1 MKKLIALLIAAVMI
15 LSMLSACGT
24 TPAGTDTPKDTAE
37 AEAEAEPEAEAGEEA
52 GEEEAE
58 ASPEGGAVLPDEL
71 TLGSYIKGDPSL
83 YPNVDFSKE
92 ETIYICLIGDTPND
106 FQDILDKANEY
117 LAPYNTKLDFTI
129 WAWSDYQDL
138 YSLNLASGANIDII
152 FTAPWSYLWSEASN
166 GSFMALSDDFITN
179 NMPLTRKYQIPETW
193 NGVKLAGDII
203 AVPQNTTNP
212 NGKIVAIRQ
221 DLADKYGIGE
231 LKSWED
237 YKNYLLTIAE
247 KETPDS
253 GIFAEAASSSNAEL
267 WDVFRQ
273 QYDTMVAASTQ
284 DYISYLFTYEKGV
297 IPTKDD
303 LVFTWTS
310 DWFKEFCKDMNEL
323 ANAGAWSRS
332 ALTNE
337 VSAADAFGALQG
349 ASFAWNLTVFNYIN
363 QAEAASEDVKCAA
376 YDITMNNF
384 AIGEAYNNNDM
395 AITASTSDPERAAM
409 VLDLIKMDTYLN
421 HLFRMGI
428 EGVHYEIDDD
438 NNYVALDKAGD
449 YAKDSISMSWAIK
462 NGDIKEY
469 IPDERK
475 KAVSEAE
482 EAKMAANPLEGFVFD
497 DANIQAEAAAVNAIL
512 KEYIPSLQLGLY
524 DDYEA
529 KIDEMMAACKD
540 AGFDKIEEEIF
551 SQYEAWYNSMN

>member
-1 MKKLIALLIAAVMI
+1 MKKLIALLLAAAMI

-24 TPAGTDTPKDTAE
+24 TPAGSDTPKDTAE
-37 AEAEAEPEAEAGEEA
+37 AEAEGEEGQEAEGEDAEAGT
-52 GEEEAE
+52 GD
-58 ASPEGGAVLPDEL
+58 AVLPDEL
-71 TLGSYIKGDPSL
+71 TLGTVIKGDPSL
-83 YPNVDFSKE
+83 YKNVDLSKE

-129 WAWSDYQDL
+129 WAWSDYKDL
-138 YSLNLASGANIDII
+138 YSLNLASGTNCDII
-152 FTAPWSYLWSEASN
+152 FTAPWCYLWSEASN
-166 GSFMALSDDFITN
+166 GSFMALSDDFITE
-179 NMPLTRKYQIPETW
+179 NMPLTRKYQIADTW

-221 DLADKYGIGE
+221 DLADKYGITE
-231 LKSWED
+231 LKSWDD
-237 YKNYLLTIAE
+237 YKNFLLTVAE

-253 GIFAEAASSSNAEL
+253 GILAEAASGSNSEL

-273 QYDTMVAASTQ
+273 KYDTMVAASTQ
-284 DYISYLFTYEKGV
+284 DYISYLFQYEKGTL
-297 IPTKDD
+297 PAKED
-303 LVFTWTS
+303 LTFTWTS

-349 ASFAWNLTVFNYIN
+349 ASFAWNLTVFNYID
-363 QAEAASEDVKCAA
+363 QAEKASEDVKCAA
-376 YDITMNNF
+376 YDITMDNF
-384 AIGEAYNNNDM
+384 SIGEAYNNNDM
-395 AITASTSDPERAAM
+395 AITASASDPERAAM

-428 EGVHYEIDDD
+428 EGVHYEIDDQ
-438 NNYVALDKAGD
+438 NNYVALDKVAD

-462 NGDIKEY
+462 NGDVNEY

-475 KAVSEAE
+475 KAISDAE
-482 EAKMAANPLEGFVFD
+482 TAKMAANPLEGFVFD

-512 KEYIPSLQLGLY
+512 KEYIPSLQLGLF

-529 KIDEMMAACKD
+529 KIDEMKAACKD

>member
-1 MKKLIALLIAAVMI
+1 MKKLIALLLAAAMI

-24 TPAGTDTPKDTAE
+24 TPAGSDTPKDTAE
-37 AEAEAEPEAEAGEEA
+37 AEAEGEEGQEAEGEDAEAGT
-52 GEEEAE
+52 GD
-58 ASPEGGAVLPDEL
+58 AVLPDEL
-71 TLGSYIKGDPSL
+71 TLGTVIKGDPSL
-83 YPNVDFSKE
+83 YKNVDLSKE

-106 FQDILDKANEY
+106 IQDILDKANEY

-129 WAWSDYQDL
+129 WAWSDYKDL
-138 YSLNLASGANIDII
+138 YSLNLASGTNCDII
-152 FTAPWSYLWSEASN
+152 FTAPWCYLWSEASN
-166 GSFMALSDDFITN
+166 GSFMALSDDFITE
-179 NMPLTRKYQIPETW
+179 NMPLTRKYQIADTW

-221 DLADKYGIGE
+221 DLADKYGITE
-231 LKSWED
+231 LKSWDD
-237 YKNYLLTIAE
+237 YKNFLLTVAE

-253 GIFAEAASSSNAEL
+253 GILAEAASGSNSEL

-273 QYDTMVAASTQ
+273 KYDTMVAASTQ
-284 DYISYLFTYEKGV
+284 DYISYLFQYEKGTL
-297 IPTKDD
+297 PAKED
-303 LVFTWTS
+303 LTFTWTS

-349 ASFAWNLTVFNYIN
+349 ASFAWNLTVFNYID
-363 QAEAASEDVKCAA
+363 QAEKASEDVKCAA
-376 YDITMNNF
+376 YDITMDNF
-384 AIGEAYNNNDM
+384 SIGEAYNNNDM
-395 AITASTSDPERAAM
+395 AITASASDPERAAM

-428 EGVHYEIDDD
+428 EGVHYEIDDQ
-438 NNYVALDKAGD
+438 NNYVALDKVAD

-462 NGDIKEY
+462 NGDVNEY

-475 KAVSEAE
+475 KAISDAE
-482 EAKMAANPLEGFVFD
+482 TAKMAANPLEGFVFD

-512 KEYIPSLQLGLY
+512 KEYIPSLQLGLF

-529 KIDEMMAACKD
+529 KIDEMMTACKD